1 MDLAPDKK
9 LGFGLMR
16 LPLKAQGSASDIDI
30 EQTEKMVDLFLSKGF
45 TYFDT
50 AFFYCGGASESAA
63 RKALVQRHDRKSFTL
78 ADKLHS
84 SLFNTADGVDRVFE
98 QQLEKTGASYFDH
111 YLLHGVE
118 SDMLK
123 KHEKFNTFEW
133 LLRKKEEGLVKYAGF
148 SYHDN
153 AELLDEILTRYPE
166 MEFVQI
172 QLNYLDWESQWIQSR
187 ACYETIVRHGKR
199 AVIMEPLKGGT
210 LANIPEEAA
219 RLFRNC
225 DPAMSVPSWG
235 IRFAASLPGVMCVLS
250 GMSSLSQMQDN
261 TGYMEDFV
269 PLNEAEKEVCFKVA
283 DIINAQT
290 AVPCTACH
298 YCTDG
303 CPMHIAI
310 PEFFS
315 LYNEDMR
322 DDLEKKG
329 WTISNT
335 TYRMLKERG
344 GGPADCIACGQCQE
358 ACPQHLTVID
368 YLKEVAEHFE
378 GAS

>member
-1 MDLAPDKK
+1 MCSSDL
-9 LGFGLMR
+9 
-16 LPLKAQGSASDIDI
+16 
-30 EQTEKMVDLFLSKGF
+30 
-45 TYFDT
+45 

-78 ADKLHS
+78 ADKLHA

-98 QQLEKTGASYFDH
+98 QQLEKTGAGYFDH

-219 RLFRNC
+219 GLFRNC

-235 IRFAASLPGVMCVLS
+235 IRFAASLLGVMCVLS